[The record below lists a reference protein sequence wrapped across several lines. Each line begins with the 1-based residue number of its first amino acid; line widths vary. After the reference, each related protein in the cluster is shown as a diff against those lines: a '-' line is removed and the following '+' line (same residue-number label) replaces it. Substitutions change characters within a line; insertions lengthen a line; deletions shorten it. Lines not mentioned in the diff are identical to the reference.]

1 MADRINFAQ
10 PINDS
15 AQVGDILYFASV
27 SPTDPTQTNGPV
39 TEIGPIT
46 TIGENFVEVT
56 SGAPTGFTETD
67 IETGFTTVTITGGG
81 VTGPATIPVA
91 PPLFMFRKD
100 GRSNI
105 STLVGYFAEVNLVQN
120 ATDRRELF
128 GIGSEIFVSSK

>member
-1 MADRINFAQ
+1 MADRINFTQ
-10 PINDS
+10 QINDS
-15 AQVGDILYFASV
+15 AQVGDILYFTNVDAANNA
-27 SPTDPTQTNGPV
+27 DPTP

-46 TIGENFVEVT
+46 DIGNNFVEVD
-56 SGAPTGFTETD
+56 SGAPTSLTAVD
-67 IETGFTTVTITGGG
+67 IEGG
-81 VTGPATIPVA
+81 AI

-100 GRSNI
+100 GQANI

>member
-1 MADRINFAQ
+1 MADRINFTQ

-15 AQVGDILYFASV
+15 AQVGDILYFTPVDAV
-27 SPTDPTQTNGPV
+27 GNADPIPI
-39 TEIGPIT
+39 EIGPIT
-46 TIGENFVEVT
+46 EIGNNFVVVNGPVAT
-56 SGAPTGFTETD
+56 PIGLTETQ
-67 IETGFTTVTITGGG
+67 ITAGES
-81 VTGPATIPVA
+81 

-100 GRSNI
+100 GQSNI

>member
-1 MADRINFAQ
+1 MADRINFTQ

-15 AQVGDILYFASV
+15 AQVGDVLYFSNMNAAGEA
-27 SPTDPTQTNGPV
+27 TDGP

-46 TIGENFVEVT
+46 DIGNNFVVVDGPIAT
-56 SGAPTGFTETD
+56 PTGL
-67 IETGFTTVTITGGG
+67 TTVEIEAG
-81 VTGPATIPVA
+81 AL

-100 GRSNI
+100 GQSNI
-105 STLVGYFAEVNLVQN
+105 STLVGYFAEVNLIQN